1 MIFPARKT
9 STVVAAIAAAGIAS
23 LFLGVAPASAKPASV
38 ECGSIGFLIP
48 GNICE
53 RVVTS
58 GTETFTPTASMSQL
72 EVLLV
77 AGGGDGADKTTAN
90 GYAAGGGGGQVKL
103 VGFGANTPQ
112 NLTLVVGGALT
123 ASTVSDGTTTT
134 TAAPGISAAINGL
147 AGGASGSGN
156 AGATGTTASPAEPY
170 GAGGGAGASP
180 ITNANGGAGV
190 IVSSIA
196 AAGSVFS
203 TDLNCYG
210 GGGAVGIDGTAGI
223 ATCGGGQPVDTTSLL
238 LVAPTANSGGGG
250 GGISVTAPIEQ
261 RGGAS
266 GLVVVR
272 WIPLVTVSFVDNGHG
287 TAVPPQ
293 TFAVGAIPVQPADP
307 TAAGWKF
314 NGWFTDAALT
324 IPADFTVPVTETTTF
339 YASWSPVLAATGGPA
354 NGAEL
359 PIGIAALA
367 LGAGIFGITN
377 RRRVTAN

>member
-1 MIFPARKT
+1 MIVSDRKT
-9 STVVAAIAAAGIAS
+9 STVVAAIATAGIAS
-23 LFLGVAPASAKPASV
+23 LFLGVVPASATTS
-38 ECGSIGFLIP
+38 ECGVGASLIT

-53 RVVTS
+53 QIFTT
-58 GTETFTPTASMSQL
+58 GTATFTPTAHMSQL

-77 AGGGDGADKTTAN
+77 AGGGDGADKSTSN

-103 VGFGANTPQ
+103 IGFGANTPE
-112 NLTLVVGGALT
+112 NVTIVVGGART

-134 TAAPGISAAINGL
+134 TAASGISAEIDGL
-147 AGGASGSGN
+147 TGGASGSGH
-156 AGATGTTASPAEPY
+156 AGATGTVFSSPDEPY

-180 ITNANGGAGV
+180 ITRANGGAGV
-190 IVSSIA
+190 IVSSLA

-203 TDLNCYG
+203 TDLHCYG
-210 GGGAVGIDGTAGI
+210 GGGAVGIDGTAGT
-223 ATCGGGQPVDTTSLL
+223 ATCGGGQPVNASSLL
-238 LVAPTANSGGGG
+238 LVAPTVNSGGGG

-272 WIPLVTVSFVDNGHG
+272 WIPLVTVTFVDNGHG
-287 TAVPPQ
+287 GAIPPQ
-293 TFAVGAIPVQPADP
+293 TFVAGSLPVQPADP
-307 TAAGWKF
+307 SETGWLF
-314 NGWFTDAALT
+314 NGWFTDAGLT
-324 IPADFTVPVTETTTF
+324 IPADFTSPARESTTF

-377 RRRVTAN
+377 RRRVQAI